1 MGRINGYV
9 GRRSILKLAGIG
21 GMGLAAAVGGG
32 VLWSSHQASVPQ
44 SATGSD
50 RKTVSADEALK
61 KLMDGNRRFV
71 QQKRVYPGQS
81 RSRLQETATSQFPFA
96 AILGCADSRVPDEI
110 IFDQGIGDIFVVR
123 VAGNVATPEVI
134 GSLEYST
141 ALLGSQ
147 LIMVLGHERCGAV
160 TAAVKEEEVPGI
172 ISSFV
177 EEIKPA
183 VKRVRNQSGDPVEN
197 SVVSNIKYQVEL
209 LAKNSTVFKDLI
221 QQGKLKIV
229 GARYD
234 LDIGEVRLI

>member
-1 MGRINGYV
+1 MSRVNGYV

-32 VLWSSHQASVPQ
+32 VFWGTHQGSFPQ
-44 SATGSD
+44 SAGGSEGKAVNPD
-50 RKTVSADEALK
+50 DALK

-71 QQKRVYPGQS
+71 QQKQVHPNQT
-81 RSRLQETATSQFPFA
+81 RSRLQETANGQSPFA
-96 AILGCADSRVPDEI
+96 GILACADSRVPDEI

-134 GSLEYST
+134 GSLEYTT
-141 ALLGSQ
+141 ALLGAQ

-160 TAAVKEEEVPGI
+160 TAAVKDEEVPGSI
-172 ISSFV
+172 GSFV
-177 EEIKPA
+177 EDIKPGIESA
-183 VKRVRNQSGDPVEN
+183 KNQPGDPVEN
-197 SVVSNIKYQVEL
+197 SVISNVKYQVEL
-209 LAKNSTVFKDLI
+209 LTKRSPVFTELI

-234 LDIGEVRLI
+234 LDSGEVKLV